1 MNESLGSELIHVKC
15 GNCHNVNSFSLDSLE
30 QNSTPACAF
39 CRQTI
44 SVDLQAA
51 EKDALREAQ
60 DLDQSVDA
68 LGSME

>member
-1 MNESLGSELIHVKC
+1 
-15 GNCHNVNSFSLDSLE
+15 LDSLE